1 MDADADGGGD
11 ADADNSDGVSDYMVG
26 DYTEGDDD
34 DDEKKRAK
42 RHPRG
47 KKAIEGGFAS
57 GGTATGDRS
66 RLDFDESWSSQHISQ
81 LPAVCLKVSPAKHFQ
96 RGALSHRRRRV
107 SCGTRSRCNLD
118 HKSGNR
124 SAKARP

>member
-1 MDADADGGGD
+1 MDVDADGGGD

-47 KKAIEGGFAS
+47 KKDIEGHFV
-57 GGTATGDRS
+57 GG
-66 RLDFDESWSSQHISQ
+66 
-81 LPAVCLKVSPAKHFQ
+81 
-96 RGALSHRRRRV
+96 
-107 SCGTRSRCNLD
+107 
-118 HKSGNR
+118 
-124 SAKARP
+124 